1 MSRFLL
7 YVHVAVAACKA
18 SPRLWLC
25 GVCRQCLSSRDSS
38 RGRYMRT
45 YGPAPSSLLP
55 RVFRSL
61 LYAFTVRA
69 RAASIKIVRFAT
81 GRGLSSHIAH
91 GSARGRYVRRT
102 RRIDQIEPT
111 ATQRSAQTILGFT
124 SLRDRRA
131 EPSEARH
138 VTPTAGR
145 RARRPR
151 AAAPAPGRIYSIT
164 LS

>member
-1 MSRFLL
+1 MSTSLWPR
-7 YVHVAVAACKA
+7 VKQVQDCGCVECAVSACQVETPVAGGICV
-18 SPRLWLC
+18 
-25 GVCRQCLSSRDSS
+25 
-38 RGRYMRT
+38 RT
-45 YGPAPSSLLP
+45 APLPSSLLP

-102 RRIDQIEPT
+102 RRIRSDRT
-111 ATQRSAQTILGFT
+111 YGNAAQRADDSGIYELA
-124 SLRDRRA
+124 RPARRA
-131 EPSEARH
+131 ERS
-138 VTPTAGR
+138 PTRDADGGGGGR
-145 RARRPR
+145 GGPVPRPR
-151 AAAPAPGRIYSIT
+151 LRGRIYSIT